1 MSIFKDFFVKEK
13 PVFTG
18 ITRGIAGFGF
28 GASGGGGFSGG
39 AGGGGSGKT
48 QNVSGD
54 TVDLSS
60 PLTNT
65 ADGSTTGST
74 DLQTWIRA
82 ASGVDYVIPNSGN
95 YGMQATLGGNEG
107 HAGWTCV
114 WSYQVL

>member
-1 MSIFKDFFVKEK
+1 MEVPIIVFLKTFVKRK

-18 ITRGIAGFGF
+18 ITIGIAGLVLVPLVVVDSV
-28 GASGGGGFSGG
+28 A
-39 AGGGGSGKT
+39 ALVVVDQEKA
-48 QNVSGD
+48 QNVSGHCWG
-54 TVDLSS
+54 LSS

-95 YGMQATLGGNEG
+95 YGMQAL
-107 HAGWTCV
+107 
-114 WSYQVL
+114 